1 MLFRSHSKLLLTDFD
16 SCSLHSIAEVEDSSK
31 QYTFPTFSPD
41 GKSIYF
47 CQSTNRI
54 QPDSVAAMHYS
65 ICRIGFDVEK
75 GQFMPPIDTIWSGN
89 ADNGSAS
96 FPKIS
101 PDGKY
106 LLFCVADYGTFPIW
120 HRETDLKLMDLTT
133 GKVDPLT
140 EVNSDRSDTYH
151 AWSSNGRWF
160 VFASKRDDGLYGKP
174 YFSYVDTNGIAHKA
188 FVLPQADPEFYD
200 ITLKSFNIPELSA
213 TALPFTAKQIQKIYH
228 EMPAEPFNLHTYE

>member
-1 MLFRSHSKLLLTDFD
+1 MYGHPSQPPFDRFRFLL
-16 SCSLHSIAEVEDSSK
+16 LHSIAEVEDSSK

-65 ICRIGFDVEK
+65 ICRISFDVEK
-75 GQFMPPIDTIWSGN
+75 GRFIPPIDTIWSGN

-133 GKVDPLT
+133 GKIDLLT

-188 FVLPQADPEFYD
+188 FVLPQADPEYYD

-228 EMPAEPFNLHTYE
+228 EMPAEPFNSRTYE